1 MYIYIHIMYIY
12 IYLCILR
19 ARVPNAAQLFLLAR
33 ARSRV
38 SHDGETVK
46 RPSEA
51 EKLLALLLATH
62 LSQKYWPL
70 SQN

>member
-1 MYIYIHIMYIY
+1 MYGIYVLMYGIAST
-12 IYLCILR
+12 R
-19 ARVPNAAQLFLLAR
+19 TNAAQLFLLAR

-38 SHDGETVK
+38 SHAGETVR

-70 SQN
+70 SQKQFMHK